1 MRYFTRTRILFP
13 MIGVTL
19 LLGNPLFAHAET
31 NEVQVAMQQATIK
44 GTVVDTNGEPVIGAT
59 IQVKGTTNGII
70 SDIDG
75 NFTLMGVSSQAT
87 LVISFVGYK
96 TQEIQLNGKTTV
108 KVVLKEDSEMLEEVV
123 VVGYG
128 SMRKKDLTGSVIQIR
143 PDKLAAEAPKTVQ
156 DVLRG
161 TPGLNVGMDTSA
173 KGGGSLQIRGQRS
186 VYTDGGHNDPLII
199 LDGMQFY
206 GELSEINPE
215 DIGQIDVLKDA
226 SAAAVYGAKAANG
239 VIIITTKKGKTGKPV
254 INVNTN
260 WSFNTMGAN
269 RKVYDAQGYLNYR
282 RDWYVAQ
289 NAYGIDPDT
298 GNYIEYGATWVPKK
312 GGKPDE
318 GTWEYKT
325 PVGYYDSPTQATF
338 DKYGISL
345 EDWFGGTVPDGTDLN
360 NVWGTRLL
368 MQGNN
373 LANMVSGK
381 SFDWY
386 DHSFRTGINQ
396 NYNVSLS
403 GATDRA
409 NYYLSFGYMN
419 NEGVVKG
426 NDYTTFRSN
435 MKINANVTK
444 WLEVGANVN
453 FQERT
458 DGDTTVDWASQIT
471 RNSPFAQYRDEE
483 GNLERFPMGNIAGEA
498 GFNHDWRQQWETKEA
513 GYTVLNTIFTT
524 KLHLPFGFQYAF
536 NIAPRYQWYYSRT
549 AHSSEDPSVETG
561 SATRSNGKRFDWS
574 LNNTITW
581 DKIFADVHHFTVTL
595 VQEAEER
602 RKWSDKINAN
612 KLLPTDALGF
622 HYIGIADKEASS
634 FSSDD
639 AHETAD
645 GMLARLFYSYDDRY
659 MFTGSV
665 RRDGYSAFGT
675 SNPRATFFS
684 TAFGWTF
691 TNEKFFNWKPMSFGK
706 LRFSWGENG
715 NRQLADANIALANLG
730 FGAGKTYGYINSSGN
745 LVEYKYMAMSRL
757 ANSKLK
763 WEKTTAWNIGL
774 DFGFL
779 DDRITGS
786 IEYYH
791 MPTTQM
797 IMNQRIPQFSGF
809 SSITSNLGEVQ
820 NRGVEISLNTTNIKN
835 SVLEWNT
842 TLGFSFNK
850 NRIKHLYYEYEDVLD
865 AEGNVIGTKESDD
878 ISNKWFIGKPIG
890 VIWDYEVT
898 GIWQKDEIEEAAKYG
913 QRPGDPKVWNNP
925 ANDEYDADGNL
936 TKIVYDNDD
945 KKFLGQTSP
954 KVNWSLR
961 NDFKILKDFV
971 VSFNIYS
978 KMGHKS
984 TSQNY
989 LNGDNSAS
997 KITNGQNVYVKEY
1010 WTPNNPTNE
1019 YGRLAAQGPSGVTTP
1034 NKVYDRSFIRLEN
1047 VALSYNLPKKLIS
1060 RWGIEKLTLSGSIK
1074 NVAVW
1079 SIHKW
1084 EYWDPETGSIAPRTF
1099 NLGLNLT
1106 L

>member
-1 MRYFTRTRILFP
+1 
-13 MIGVTL
+13 
-19 LLGNPLFAHAET
+19 
-31 NEVQVAMQQATIK
+31 
-44 GTVVDTNGEPVIGAT
+44 
-59 IQVKGTTNGII
+59 
-70 SDIDG
+70 
-75 NFTLMGVSSQAT
+75 
-87 LVISFVGYK
+87 
-96 TQEIQLNGKTTV
+96 
-108 KVVLKEDSEMLEEVV
+108 
-123 VVGYG
+123 
-128 SMRKKDLTGSVIQIR
+128 
-143 PDKLAAEAPKTVQ
+143 
-156 DVLRG
+156 
-161 TPGLNVGMDTSA
+161 
-173 KGGGSLQIRGQRS
+173 
-186 VYTDGGHNDPLII
+186 
-199 LDGMQFY
+199 
-206 GELSEINPE
+206 
-215 DIGQIDVLKDA
+215 
-226 SAAAVYGAKAANG
+226 
-239 VIIITTKKGKTGKPV
+239 
-254 INVNTN
+254 
-260 WSFNTMGAN
+260 
-269 RKVYDAQGYLNYR
+269 
-282 RDWYVAQ
+282 
-289 NAYGIDPDT
+289 
-298 GNYIEYGATWVPKK
+298 
-312 GGKPDE
+312 
-318 GTWEYKT
+318 
-325 PVGYYDSPTQATF
+325 
-338 DKYGISL
+338 
-345 EDWFGGTVPDGTDLN
+345 
-360 NVWGTRLL
+360 
-368 MQGNN
+368 
-373 LANMVSGK
+373 
-381 SFDWY
+381 
-386 DHSFRTGINQ
+386 
-396 NYNVSLS
+396 
-403 GATDRA
+403 
-409 NYYLSFGYMN
+409 MN
-419 NEGVVKG
+419 NEGIVKG

-1074 NVAVW
+1074 NGAVW

>member
-1 MRYFTRTRILFP
+1 MRFSTRTKILFP
-13 MIGVTL
+13 MIGATL
-19 LLGNPLFAHAET
+19 LLGNPLFANT
-31 NEVQVAMQQATIK
+31 DTSEVQVAMQQATIK

-59 IQVKGTTNGII
+59 ISVKGTTTGII

-75 NFTLMGVSSQAT
+75 NFTLNGVSSKAT
-87 LVISFVGYK
+87 LVVSFVGYK
-96 TQEIQLNGKTTV
+96 TQEISLNGKTTV
-108 KVVLKEDSEMLEEVV
+108 KVILKEDSEMLEEVV

-260 WSFNTMGAN
+260 WNFNTMGAN
-269 RKVYDAQGYLNYR
+269 RKVYSPEGYMKFR
-282 RDWYVAQ
+282 RDWYVAGTYGV
-289 NAYGIDPDT
+289 NPETGAYE
-298 GNYIEYGATWVPKK
+298 EYQS
-312 GGKPDE
+312 E
-318 GTWEYKT
+318 NT
-325 PVGYYDSPTQATF
+325 PVGYYENPKDL

-345 EDWFGGTVPDGTDLN
+345 EQWRGYTNASSDMSDAEVFGL
-360 NVWGTRLL
+360 RLL

-373 LANMVSGK
+373 LANYVDGK
-381 SFDWY
+381 TFDWY

-403 GATDRA
+403 GATDRV

-458 DGDTTVDWASQIT
+458 DGDTTVDWESQIT
-471 RNSPFAQYRDEE
+471 RNSPFAQYKDEE
-483 GNLERFPMGNIAGEA
+483 GKLERYPMGNIAGEV

-513 GYTVLNTIFTT
+513 GYTVLNSIFTA
-524 KLHLPFGFQYAF
+524 KLHLPFGIQYAF

-574 LNNTITW
+574 LNNTLTW
-581 DKIFADVHHFTVTL
+581 DKTFADAHHFTVTL

-602 RKWSDKINAN
+602 RMWSDKINAN

-634 FSSDD
+634 FSSND

-665 RRDGYSAFGT
+665 RRDGYCAFGS

-715 NRQLADANIALANLG
+715 NRQLADPNIALANLG
-730 FGAGKTYGYINSSGN
+730 FGAGKTYGYMDASGN
-745 LVEYKYMAMSRL
+745 ITEYKYMTMSRL
-757 ANSKLK
+757 ANTQLK

-797 IMNQRIPQFSGF
+797 IMDQRIPQFSGF

-835 SVLEWNT
+835 SILEWNT

-850 NRIKHLYYEYEDVLD
+850 NRIKHLYYEYEDILD

-925 ANDEYDADGNL
+925 ANDQYDADGNL
-936 TKIVYDNDD
+936 VKIVYDNDD
-945 KKFLGQTSP
+945 KKFLGQTAP

-961 NDFKILKDFV
+961 NDFKICKDFG

-978 KMGHKS
+978 KMGQKS
-984 TSQNY
+984 TSTQY
-989 LNGDNSAS
+989 LNRDNSAN
-997 KITNGQNVYVKEY
+997 KVANGQNVYVKEY
-1010 WTPNNPTNE
+1010 WTIDHATNK
-1019 YGRLAAQGPSGVTTP
+1019 YGRLDAIGPSGVTSP
-1034 NKVYDRSFIRLEN
+1034 SKVYNCSFIRLEN
-1047 VALSYNLPKKLIS
+1047 ITVSYNLPKKLIS
-1060 RWGIEKLTLSGSIK
+1060 RWGIEKITLSGSVK

-1079 SIHKW
+1079 SKDW
-1084 EYWDPETGSIAPRTF
+1084 DYWDPETGSIAPRTF
-1099 NLGLNLT
+1099 NFGLNVT